1 MAATH
6 LQHEKF
12 WANKAECEDAEARYY
27 AKLYGKVDGLAAL
40 TSAGTM
46 ELQTKLNTLEKEN
59 KTLKKVTD
67 DLKAL
72 VLKLEGRVAQLEKSG
87 SSAPAA
93 AAPKPAAAAPVKEE
107 EDDDDDDVDLF
118 GSDSD
123 EEEDAEKVRI
133 REERLKAYHEKKA
146 KKPALIAKTS
156 VLLDVKP
163 WDDETDM
170 DAMLK
175 AAKSIEKEGLVWGA
189 HKLVPVGYGIK
200 KLQVM
205 CVVEDEKVS
214 IDELCEEIAEFED
227 YVQSCDVSSMSKI

>member
-1 MAATH
+1 MATAH
-6 LQHEKF
+6 LAHEKF
-12 WANKAECEDAEARYY
+12 WSNKAECEDAEARYY

-46 ELQTKLNTLEKEN
+46 ELQTKLNSLEKEN

-87 SSAPAA
+87 SSSAPAPAA
-93 AAPKPAAAAPVKEE
+93 KKEEPEE
-107 EDDDDDDVDLF
+107 EDEEVDLF

-123 EEEDAEKVRI
+123 EEEEDAEKARI
-133 REERLKAYHEKKA
+133 REERLKAYAERKA

-156 VLLDVKP
+156 VLLDIKP

-175 AAKSIEKEGLVWGA
+175 AAKTIEKEGLVWGA
-189 HKLVPVGYGIK
+189 HKLVPVGYGIN
-200 KLQVM
+200 KLQLM

-214 IDELCEEIAEFED
+214 IDELCEQISEFED
-227 YVQSCDVSSMSKI
+227 YVQSVDISAMSKI

>member
-1 MAATH
+1 MAASH

-12 WANKAECEDAEARYY
+12 WSNKAECEDAEARYY

-46 ELQTKLNTLEKEN
+46 ELQTKLNSLEKEN

-72 VLKLEGRVAQLEKSG
+72 VLKLEGRVSQLEKSG
-87 SSAPAA
+87 SSAPAP
-93 AAPKPAAAAPVKEE
+93 AAPAA
-107 EDDDDDDVDLF
+107 EDDDEEVDLF

-133 REERLKAYHEKKA
+133 REERLKAYAEKKA

-156 VLLDVKP
+156 VLLDIKP

-175 AAKSIEKEGLVWGA
+175 SAKTIQKEGLVWGA
-189 HKLVPVGYGIK
+189 HKLVPVGYGIN
-200 KLQVM
+200 KLQLM

-214 IDELCEEIAEFED
+214 IDELCEQISEFED
-227 YVQSCDVSSMSKI
+227 YVQSVDIAAMSKI